1 MVHLCE
7 DDRLTSLVESFE
19 SSSPFDMSCTPI
31 QIIPLRAR
39 IKVTEQDYFAELD
52 RLEQQGWEG
61 LVEAFDEL
69 PIGVS

>member
-1 MVHLCE
+1 
-7 DDRLTSLVESFE
+7 
-19 SSSPFDMSCTPI
+19 MSCTPI